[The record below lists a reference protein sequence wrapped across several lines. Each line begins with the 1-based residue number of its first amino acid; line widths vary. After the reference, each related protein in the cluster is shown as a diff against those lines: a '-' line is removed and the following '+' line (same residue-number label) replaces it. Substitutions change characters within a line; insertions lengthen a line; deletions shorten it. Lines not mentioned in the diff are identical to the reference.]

1 MRKRTRF
8 WVYIAG
14 CMMIAS
20 LSGWTL
26 ANRSSLQQEPSL
38 TPAQKVERVLRL
50 CQSKQYEA
58 AKAIAE
64 ALVQSPLEYGQL
76 TGEEQIAL
84 HRCLALVYNVEG
96 RVDLADEQLRKAQ
109 EIRQRLLTPPS
120 PPPPPPPPPPT
131 PAQKVQ
137 RVVALCRQ
145 KLFDAAQPIAENLLQ
160 TESEYQSLDDFDK
173 TTLHYCLAQ
182 IYSAQGR
189 SDKAEEQIKQVQ
201 AIRQARAATI
211 SRTETLA
218 DRVREVLT
226 LCELANFPEA
236 KPIAEAALQDPD
248 YASLTPSDKVA
259 LHRCLA
265 QIYAA
270 EGDNERV
277 IEQFRQI
284 LKINPRFALKDP
296 SSPLSDV
303 TSPQIE
309 KLFDSAKPKPSS
321 AALTL
326 GGLGLA
332 ALIAS
337 LRQGSTPG
345 EPDPN
350 QFTFR
355 ITPQEITANGDQSA
369 TAILQ
374 VRDNFGRLVT
384 NDSETQVDISIP
396 NEGGNY
402 EITIETVKG
411 ETISPPPD
419 PKSTEIRG
427 KYRVSAGELILNIK
441 VLAPVGAPPGS
452 RRTFDVVA
460 KATPPSGQGT
470 ILQSS
475 LITLAPAYQT
485 IEIPLYMSA
494 GNTQDSVIA
503 VITNAPRTEL
513 FSKPKENP
521 QGNYIAIKEGD
532 TLYEKLAKK
541 ADNTIQW
548 TVKVQASD
556 SNITLWWVQ
565 DLLPSDYNFELL
577 DTVSGRRINMKTD
590 EPSFILTAGSRELIL
605 TATKARGRSAST
617 RRSASERVLITGLTA
632 RGTRGGQIVVSF
644 GLNRPAQV
652 RATLRTMNGQTLTQ
666 LPARNATRGL
676 NTLML
681 WDEQLGKTPPG
692 TYLLEIEAIG
702 EDGTLTR
709 AAIPVLLTR

>member
-1 MRKRTRF
+1 
-8 WVYIAG
+8 
-14 CMMIAS
+14 
-20 LSGWTL
+20 
-26 ANRSSLQQEPSL
+26 
-38 TPAQKVERVLRL
+38 
-50 CQSKQYEA
+50 
-58 AKAIAE
+58 
-64 ALVQSPLEYGQL
+64 
-76 TGEEQIAL
+76 
-84 HRCLALVYNVEG
+84 
-96 RVDLADEQLRKAQ
+96 
-109 EIRQRLLTPPS
+109 
-120 PPPPPPPPPPT
+120 
-131 PAQKVQ
+131 
-137 RVVALCRQ
+137 
-145 KLFDAAQPIAENLLQ
+145 
-160 TESEYQSLDDFDK
+160 
-173 TTLHYCLAQ
+173 
-182 IYSAQGR
+182 
-189 SDKAEEQIKQVQ
+189 
-201 AIRQARAATI
+201 
-211 SRTETLA
+211 
-218 DRVREVLT
+218 
-226 LCELANFPEA
+226 
-236 KPIAEAALQDPD
+236 
-248 YASLTPSDKVA
+248 
-259 LHRCLA
+259 LA

-321 AALTL
+321 TALTL

-475 LITLAPAYQT
+475 LITVAPD
-485 IEIPLYMSA
+485 IKLFEIPLFMSVGDTA
-494 GNTQDSVIA
+494 DRVVA

-513 FSKPKENP
+513 FSKRKENP

-532 TLYEKLAKK
+532 TLYEKLAKEAK
-541 ADNTIQW
+541 DTIQW
-548 TVKVQASD
+548 TVKVQASG
-556 SNITLWWVQ
+556 SNITLWWVPE
-565 DLLPSDYNFELL
+565 LLPSDYNFELK
-577 DTVSGRRINMKTD
+577 DSGRRINMKTD

-605 TATKARGRSAST
+605 TATKTRGRPAST
-617 RRSASERVLITGLTA
+617 RRAASERVLITGLTA